1 MDVNAH
7 REECDVKIQ
16 SGKTIRVFRPP
27 SLLPPPPPRH
37 SISLHETNTC
47 FEIRPRYK
55 KEEKRK
61 ERDKQKKRKKTMKK
75 LQGCT
80 EDYVAVCLRAFTL
93 TFSDTSNL
101 PLSLTL
107 LCLSLVEMENRI
119 FSKYS
124 RWPIAENIFYVWVC
138 YVYQSISD
146 LFQYETLGNNKPL
159 D

>member
-16 SGKTIRVFRPP
+16 LGKTIRVFPFRPP
-27 SLLPPPPPRH
+27 SPSPPHH
-37 SISLHETNTC
+37 SVSLHETNTR

-61 ERDKQKKRKKTMKK
+61 ERHKQTKRKKMMEK

-101 PLSLTL
+101 PLS
-107 LCLSLVEMENRI
+107 
-119 FSKYS
+119 F
-124 RWPIAENIFYVWVC
+124 FH
-138 YVYQSISD
+138 
-146 LFQYETLGNNKPL
+146 
-159 D
+159 